1 MIVFIVILSIVWMAM
16 QGSFTIADFIV
27 GLLMSLLVV
36 YASRR
41 SLFGGRL
48 QSQEI
53 VASREQSG
61 LVQLAW
67 NWVRFTVFSLWSI
80 IKSNVDVARV
90 VLSPTMPIKPG
101 IIGIPLDVQSER
113 GMTILA
119 NIITLTPGTV
129 SLDISS
135 DRKTLYIHTLD
146 VGNAENLRRDIKED
160 FERRVLKL
168 AP

>member
-1 MIVFIVILSIVWMAM
+1 MIIFVLILSIIWMAL
-16 QGSFTIADFIV
+16 QGSFSIADFIV
-27 GLLMSLLVV
+27 GLFMSLLVV

-41 SLFGGRL
+41 NLFGGRL
-48 QSQEI
+48 QSQE
-53 VASREQSG
+53 VFASRENVG
-61 LVQLAW
+61 PARLAW
-67 NWVRFTVFSLWSI
+67 NWVRFSAFSVWSI

-90 VLSPTMPIKPG
+90 VLSPNMPIKPG

-129 SLDISS
+129 SIDISS
-135 DRKTLYIHTLD
+135 DRRTLYIHTLD
-146 VGNAENLRRDIKED
+146 VGNVENLRRDIKED
-160 FERRVLKL
+160 FERRVLEL

>member
-1 MIVFIVILSIVWMAM
+1 MIIFVLILSIVWLAL
-16 QGSFTIADFIV
+16 QGSFSIADFIV

-41 SLFGGRL
+41 NLFGGRL
-48 QSQEI
+48 QSHE
-53 VASREQSG
+53 VFTSPAGVGPAR
-61 LVQLAW
+61 LAW
-67 NWVRFTVFSLWSI
+67 NWIRFGTFSLWSI
-80 IKSNVDVARV
+80 IKSNIDVARV
-90 VLSPTMPIKPG
+90 VLSPKMPIKPG
-101 IIGIPLDVQSER
+101 IIGIPLDVRSER

-146 VGNAENLRRDIKED
+146 VGNVENLRREIKED
-160 FERRVLKL
+160 FERRVLEL

>member
-1 MIVFIVILSIVWMAM
+1 MIVFILILSIVWMAM
-16 QGSFTIADFIV
+16 QGSFTIADFLV
-27 GLLMSLLVV
+27 GLLLSLMVV
-36 YASRR
+36 YFSRR
-41 SLFGGRL
+41 SLFDERF
-48 QSQEI
+48 QSRE
-53 VASREQSG
+53 VFASREGVG
-61 LVQLAW
+61 LVQLTW
-67 NWVRFTVFSLWSI
+67 NWLRFGVFSIWSI
-80 IKSNVDVARV
+80 IKSNIDVARV
-90 VLSPTMPIKPG
+90 VLSPHMPIKPG

-146 VGNAENLRRDIKED
+146 VGNADNLRRAIKED
-160 FERRVLKL
+160 FERRVLEL